1 MKVLNQMVVCY
12 RSLFVEKKYTF
23 LNWHRRVITVI
34 TVFILLLVSTLP
46 ASAIVYGEPD
56 GNAHPFV
63 GSIVVR
69 IPGQGLFQFC
79 SGTLIAANV
88 FLTASHCTAPLDSIL
103 AEHPGSE
110 VLVTF
115 DSTIT
120 EGGTFY
126 TGTWH
131 TNPAYLTGNGQSD
144 THDVAVIILDQAP
157 GITPAQLPTAG
168 LLDELKAGHVLKD
181 TLFTVVG
188 YGAVRETNRTGFQG
202 ILDNLERRRADQ
214 EFLSLTNAW
223 LTLSMNLATSNG
235 GACYGDSGGPHFIH
249 LDGEET
255 SIIASITVTGDAVC
269 KATDTTYRMDTESA
283 RSFLAN
289 YVALP

>member
-1 MKVLNQMVVCY
+1 M
-12 RSLFVEKKYTF
+12 EEKYTF
-23 LNWHRRVITVI
+23 LHWHRRIITI
-34 TVFILLLVSTLP
+34 TTVFILLLVSTLP

-69 IPGQGLFQFC
+69 IPGEGLFQFC
-79 SGTLIAANV
+79 SGTLIAENV

-103 AEHPGSE
+103 AENPGSE

-131 TNPAYLTGNGQSD
+131 TNPAYLTSNGQSD
-144 THDVAVIILDQAP
+144 THDVAVIVLDQAP

-168 LLDELKAGHVLKD
+168 LLDELKAGHVLND
-181 TLFTVVG
+181 ALFTVVG
-188 YGAVRETNRTGFQG
+188 YGTVRETNRTGFQG

-235 GACYGDSGGPHFIH
+235 GGCYGDSGGPHFIH

-255 SIIASITVTGDAVC
+255 SIVASITVTGDAVC

-289 YVALP
+289 YVTLP

>member
-1 MKVLNQMVVCY
+1 M
-12 RSLFVEKKYTF
+12 EKKYTF

-202 ILDNLERRRADQ
+202 ILDNLERRLADQ

>member
-1 MKVLNQMVVCY
+1 MEILN
-12 RSLFVEKKYTF
+12 SLFVEQKYTF
-23 LNWHRRVITVI
+23 LRWHRRIITII

-63 GSIVVR
+63 GSMVVR
-69 IPGQGLFQFC
+69 IPGEGLFQFC

-103 AEHPGSE
+103 AGNPGSE

-126 TGTWH
+126 TGAWH
-131 TNPAYLTGNGQSD
+131 TNPAYLTGNGESD
-144 THDVAVIILDQAP
+144 THDVAVIVLDQAP

-188 YGAVRETNRTGFQG
+188 YGTVRETNRTGFQG

-255 SIIASITVTGDAVC
+255 SIVASITVTGDAVC
-269 KATDTTYRMDTESA
+269 KATDKTYRMDTESA

-289 YVALP
+289 YVTLP

>member
-1 MKVLNQMVVCY
+1 M
-12 RSLFVEKKYTF
+12 EKKYTF
-23 LNWHRRVITVI
+23 LHWHRRIITI
-34 TVFILLLVSTLP
+34 TTVFTLLLVSTLP

-103 AEHPGSE
+103 AENPGSE

-126 TGTWH
+126 TGAWH
-131 TNPAYLTGNGQSD
+131 TNPAYLTGNGESD
-144 THDVAVIILDQAP
+144 THDVAVIVLDQAP

-188 YGAVRETNRTGFQG
+188 YGTVRETNRTGFQG

-255 SIIASITVTGDAVC
+255 RIVASITVTGDAVC
-269 KATDTTYRMDTESA
+269 KATDKTYRMDTESA

-289 YVALP
+289 YVTLP

>member
-1 MKVLNQMVVCY
+1 MKTLNQMVVCY

-23 LNWHRRVITVI
+23 LHWHRRIITII

-69 IPGQGLFQFC
+69 IPGEGLFQFC

-103 AEHPGSE
+103 AENPGSE

-131 TNPAYLTGNGQSD
+131 TNPAYLTGNGESD
-144 THDVAVIILDQAP
+144 THDVAVIVLDQAP

-223 LTLSMNLATSNG
+223 LTLSMN
-235 GACYGDSGGPHFIH
+235 FIH

-255 SIIASITVTGDAVC
+255 SIVASITVTGDAVC

-289 YVALP
+289 YVTLP

>member
-1 MKVLNQMVVCY
+1 MKIPNQMIVCY
-12 RSLFVEKKYTF
+12 RSLFVEKKYTS
-23 LNWHRRVITVI
+23 LHWHRRIIAII

-69 IPGQGLFQFC
+69 IPSQGLFQFC

-88 FLTASHCTAPLDSIL
+88 FLTASHCTAPLDSIF

-115 DSTIT
+115 DSIIT

-126 TGTWH
+126 TGTWP
-131 TNPAYLTGNGQSD
+131 TNPAYLTGNGESD
-144 THDVAVIILDQAP
+144 THDVAVIVLDQAP

-168 LLDELKAGHVLKD
+168 LLDELKADHVLKD

-188 YGAVRETNRTGFQG
+188 YGTVRETNRTGFQG

-235 GACYGDSGGPHFIH
+235 GGCYGDSGGPHFTH

-255 SIIASITVTGDAVC
+255 SIVASITVTGDAVC

-283 RSFLAN
+283 RGFLAN
-289 YVALP
+289 YVTLP

>member
-1 MKVLNQMVVCY
+1 MKIPNQMIVCY
-12 RSLFVEKKYTF
+12 RSLFVEKKYTS
-23 LNWHRRVITVI
+23 LHWRRRIITII

-88 FLTASHCTAPLDSIL
+88 FLTASHCTAPLDSFL

-115 DSTIT
+115 DSIIT

-131 TNPAYLTGNGQSD
+131 TNPAYLTGNGESD
-144 THDVAVIILDQAP
+144 THDVAVIVLDQAP

-168 LLDELKAGHVLKD
+168 LLDELKADHVLKD

-188 YGAVRETNRTGFQG
+188 YGTVRETNRTGFQG
-202 ILDNLERRRADQ
+202 ILDNLERRWADQ

-235 GACYGDSGGPHFIH
+235 GGCYGDSGGPHFIH

-255 SIIASITVTGDAVC
+255 SIVASITVTGDAVC

-289 YVALP
+289 YVTLP

>member
-1 MKVLNQMVVCY
+1 MVVCY

-23 LNWHRRVITVI
+23 LHWHRRIITII
-34 TVFILLLVSTLP
+34 TVFILLLVSTRP

-69 IPGQGLFQFC
+69 IPGEGLFQFC

-103 AEHPGSE
+103 AGNPGSE

-115 DSTIT
+115 DPTIT

-131 TNPAYLTGNGQSD
+131 TNPAYLTSNGQSD
-144 THDVAVIILDQAP
+144 THDVAVIVLDQAP
-157 GITPAQLPTAG
+157 GITPAQLPAAG

-181 TLFTVVG
+181 TFFTVVG
-188 YGAVRETNRTGFQG
+188 YGTVRETNRTGFQG

-249 LDGEET
+249 LDGEEI
-255 SIIASITVTGDAVC
+255 SIVASITVTGDAVC

-289 YVALP
+289 YVTLP